1 MSQLSKAVNN
11 VLTKTYNYIYA
22 DDDGEG
28 EEPAQLKLQTAPLAA
43 SDEVEKLFNAQIIDL
58 EIALPAALHALG
70 AGPDE
75 IEKAMERGREKEK
88 KKCDCEDEDRALAA
102 QDQQLH
108 LKERTLGLKK
118 TEADIKKTEHDA
130 KAPFNTGAP
139 SGGGLGGGGA
149 SSGGSSSSR

>member
-22 DDDGEG
+22 DDDDEG

-43 SDEVEKLFNAQIIDL
+43 SDEVEKLFTAQIIDM
-58 EIALPAALHALG
+58 ETALPAALHALG

-75 IEKAMERGREKEK
+75 IEKAMERGREKEQ
-88 KKCDCEDEDRALAA
+88 KKCDCEDEDRKIARA
-102 QDQQLH
+102 DQELNME
-108 LKERTLGLKK
+108 ERTLGLRK

-130 KAPFNTGAP
+130 KAPYT
-139 SGGGLGGGGA
+139 SA
-149 SSGGSSSSR
+149 SSSSGGGSSSSSR